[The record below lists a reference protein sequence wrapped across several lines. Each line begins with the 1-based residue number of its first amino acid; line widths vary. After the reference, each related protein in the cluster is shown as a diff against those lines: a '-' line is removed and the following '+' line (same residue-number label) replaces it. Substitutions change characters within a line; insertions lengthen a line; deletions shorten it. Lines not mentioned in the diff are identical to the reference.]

1 MKTDVTTPGTL
12 IQSQIK
18 KFGNAGKNPKLP
30 VGGLPL
36 DPTKQTSI
44 GPDYKLDLSAPSLPS
59 APSIPTPSL
68 PDLPKPELK
77 ASDFAKDQAR
87 EEAAEKAKTKLE
99 EFKTQ
104 KIEEREGTAKRPA
117 IIFIKGMDVFSSPS
131 KSETGYA
138 GVSRMADAIKGSQ
151 TFGWNQKEEIIKE
164 IKKVELNQPVILVGH
179 SFGGDTAVEI
189 ANEFDSLENK
199 FRPIDL
205 LITMDAIGF
214 NNDIIPQNVREH
226 LNVFGERDFFL
237 NDGPHVA
244 RRHERTNVKNILS
257 PLSHTE
263 LDDDKEN
270 QFEIVT
276 LIEKTLQ
283 KTS

>member
-1 MKTDVTTPGTL
+1 MKTDVTTPGSL
-12 IQSQIK
+12 LQSQIK
-18 KFGNAGKNPKLP
+18 KYGAAGKNPKLP
-30 VGGLPL
+30 VGALPL
-36 DPTKQTSI
+36 DSKPSI
-44 GPDYKLDLSAPSLPS
+44 GPDYKLDLSTPSL
-59 APSIPTPSL
+59 PSIPTPSL

-77 ASDFAKDQAR
+77 ASDFAKDQAK
-87 EEAAEKAKTKLE
+87 EEIADKAEKKLE

-104 KIEEREGTAKRPA
+104 KIEEKEGTAKRPA
-117 IIFIKGMDVFSSPS
+117 IIFIKGADVFSSPS

-138 GVSRMADAIKGSQ
+138 GVSRIADAVKGSQ

-164 IKKVELNQPVILVGH
+164 IKKVEFNQPVILVGH
-179 SFGGDTAVEI
+179 SFGGDTAVDI
-189 ANEFDSLENK
+189 ANEFDSLENH

-205 LITMDAIGF
+205 LITIDAIGF

-226 LNVFGERDFFL
+226 LNIFGERDFFL

-244 RRHERTNVKNILS
+244 RRHEKTSVKNILS

-270 QFEIVT
+270 QYEIVT
-276 LIEKTLQ
+276 LIQ
-283 KTS
+283 KKLTSPS